1 MSEPL
6 LIGTTLRAN
15 LEDMTTENQKD
26 VFQDSAESQGPMDA
40 ELFAGQVHEELSD
53 SEIFTGDEDFQ
64 LFLAGQARA
73 QTAARRTRRADP
85 APGQLPDVQIHHKNF
100 STLQKILAVSIIII
114 SAILVITLLKSYLLP
129 GANRYT
135 PIIVQQSPPPKSV
148 VEVPEEPKTEQI
160 QKPETAPKPTPKPK
174 LTPTQP
180 LSLKVAQDLYLQAD
194 YKKAY
199 AVYNQLSQSLP
210 GGTEE
215 ELLNDFLKL
224 RMALCMIG
232 IRNTQ
237 NITVESGKGTDSDR
251 SYQLFRTLL
260 QSRSPVVKM
269 LVNYYLSFIEL
280 QKGQYLRA
288 RTRAYQTIALVD
300 AVDFDNTWTASLRP
314 DCHFL
319 IAESMTRYILSLCDA
334 DKDLPGKLW
343 STVVEVDPFS
353 NLNESQLCS
362 FLNYGSEQLSKGLLG
377 PQIQRLESED
387 TSWSVVCYGASIDEL
402 LARFAANSGLNIKW
416 HLSNTPL
423 PEAGKEAARHKPACL
438 FLPEVT
444 TLQFL
449 RIAAGHIG
457 LLVRL
462 DNEGVVNIFNPAG
475 YRSLSEHRDMLTQ
488 GAVSLWQRFLSVF
501 HSDQRVP
508 NAHFAIG
515 LLKAQTDYVAEAIAE
530 YKLVANRYTQ
540 SSLAPF
546 ALSHSSKL
554 KAAVRDYN
562 GARLDLIQLVEQY
575 PENELSGRSC
585 LNLADATMK
594 AGLSH
599 EAGRL
604 YSKVYHLGLSLES
617 QIASAFGAGRCFY
630 EQKDYEA
637 AAKWFTRHID
647 LVKMRKSKNLY
658 LSCLLLG
665 KSNLALGKIQ
675 QACDAFEAVL
685 SGPAELLSGREYAE
699 ALSSLVEAKIR
710 QADFIGALAILENT
724 RSGRLSAEESMKLLL
739 LKSRVLRDMGL
750 VNEAISAI
758 GDRAQYT
765 LDPQAK
771 ASISFELAKCY
782 SAKGSLQQ
790 ARRELSDI
798 LMIVEPGTLAHEIA
812 LELADVCLKLGHS
825 SQTISVCSQLL
836 DLRPTETIKQK
847 ALNILAAAYTQ
858 RKDYDRAAL
867 ALLGK
872 WNVASAENEKPSSE
886 TPIPSDESLPTG
898 K

>member
-1 MSEPL
+1 
-6 LIGTTLRAN
+6 
-15 LEDMTTENQKD
+15 LEAMATENQKD
-26 VFQDSAESQGPMDA
+26 ILQDSAESQVPVDA
-40 ELFAGQVHEELSD
+40 ELFAGQVYEELSD

-64 LFLAGQARA
+64 LFLASQARV
-73 QTAARRTRRADP
+73 QTAARRTRRANP
-85 APGQLPDVQIHHKNF
+85 APGQLPDVQTHHRNF
-100 STLQKILAVSIIII
+100 STLQKVLAVSIIII
-114 SAILVITLLKSYLLP
+114 AAIVVFTLLKSPLLLVT
-129 GANRYT
+129 NRHT
-135 PIIVQQSPPPKSV
+135 PPVAQQTVPAKPA
-148 VEVPEEPKTEQI
+148 VEVPEQQRPEQI
-160 QKPETAPKPTPKPK
+160 QKPEPAPTPTT
-174 LTPTQP
+174 TPIQP

-210 GGTEE
+210 TGTEE

-232 IRNTQ
+232 IRNTK
-237 NITVESGKGTDSDR
+237 NITAESGKAGDSDR
-251 SYQLFRTLL
+251 AYHLFGTLL
-260 QSRSPVVKM
+260 LSRSPVVKM
-269 LVNYYLSFIEL
+269 LANYYLSFIEL

-288 RTRAYQTIALVD
+288 RTRAYQTIALID
-300 AVDFDNTWTASLRP
+300 AVDFDNSWTASLRP

-334 DKDLPGKLW
+334 DEDLPGQLW
-343 STVVEVDPFS
+343 STIVEVDPFS
-353 NLNESQLCS
+353 NLNESQLRS
-362 FLNYGSEQLSKGLLG
+362 LLDYGSEQLNKSLLG
-377 PQIQRLESED
+377 PQIQRLENED
-387 TSWSVVCYGASIDEL
+387 ASWSVVCYGASIDEL
-402 LARFAANSGLNIKW
+402 LVRFAANSGLNIIW
-416 HLSNTPL
+416 HLSNTPV
-423 PEAGKEAARHKPACL
+423 PEVGKESVLRSITTKDEAARHKPACL

-457 LLVRL
+457 LLARL
-462 DNEGVVNIFNPAG
+462 DNEGVVNIYNPAD
-475 YRSLSEHRDMLTQ
+475 YRSLSEHKDMLTQ
-488 GAVSLWQRFLSVF
+488 EAVSLWQRFLSVF

-515 LLKAQTDYVAEAIAE
+515 LLKAQTDYVAEAVAE
-530 YKLVANRYTQ
+530 YKLVANRYAQ

-554 KAAVRDYN
+554 KAALRDYN
-562 GARLDLIQLVEQY
+562 GARQDLTQLVEQY

-585 LNLADATMK
+585 LHLADATMK
-594 AGLSH
+594 AGLSN

-637 AAKWFTRHID
+637 AAKWLTRYID
-647 LVKMRKSKNLY
+647 LVKMRKSKKLY
-658 LSCLLLG
+658 SACLLLG

-699 ALSSLVEAKIR
+699 ALSSLVEAKIE
-710 QADFIGALAILENT
+710 QADFIEALAILENT

-750 VNEAISAI
+750 VNEAVAAI

-771 ASISFELAKCY
+771 ASISLELAKCY

-790 ARRELSDI
+790 ARKEFSEI
-798 LMIVEPGTLAHEIA
+798 LMIVEPGPLAHEIA

-836 DLRPTETIKQK
+836 NLRPTETIKQK

-867 ALLGK
+867 ALLGR
-872 WNVASAENEKPSSE
+872 WNVVNAEKEKP
-886 TPIPSDESLPTG
+886 TLDKPIPSDQSLPAG

>member
-1 MSEPL
+1 MEAMA
-6 LIGTTLRAN
+6 T
-15 LEDMTTENQKD
+15 EDQKD
-26 VFQDSAESQGPMDA
+26 VFQDGDESQGPMDA
-40 ELFAGQVHEELSD
+40 ELFAGQIHEELSD

-64 LFLAGQARA
+64 LFLASQVRA
-73 QTAARRTRRADP
+73 QTAAKRTRRADP
-85 APGQLPDVQIHHKNF
+85 APGQLPEVQTHHRNF
-100 STLQKILAVSIIII
+100 STLQKVLAVSIIII
-114 SAILVITLLKSYLLP
+114 AAIVVFTLLKSPLLLVT
-129 GANRYT
+129 NRHIPPVAQQT
-135 PIIVQQSPPPKSV
+135 PPAKPA
-148 VEVPEEPKTEQI
+148 VEVPEQPRPEQI
-160 QKPETAPKPTPKPK
+160 QKPEPTPTLRP
-174 LTPTQP
+174 TPTPRSTPTPAPTQS

-199 AVYNQLSQSLP
+199 AVYNQLGQSLP
-210 GGTEE
+210 AGTEE
-215 ELLNDFLKL
+215 ELLNDFFKL
-224 RMALCMIG
+224 RMALCMRG
-232 IRNTQ
+232 TRNTN
-237 NITVESGKGTDSDR
+237 NITAESGKAADSDWA
-251 SYQLFRTLL
+251 YHLFRTLL

-269 LVNYYLSFIEL
+269 LANYYLSFIEL

-288 RTRAYQTIALVD
+288 RTRAYQTIALID
-300 AVDFDNTWTASLRP
+300 AVDFDNSWTASLRP

-334 DKDLPGKLW
+334 DKDLPGQLW

-362 FLNYGSEQLSKGLLG
+362 LLNHGSEQLNKGLLG
-377 PQIQRLESED
+377 PQIQRLENED

-402 LARFAANSGLNIKW
+402 LVRFAANASLNIKW
-416 HLSNTPL
+416 YLSNTPV
-423 PEAGKEAARHKPACL
+423 PEVGKEAARHKPACL

-457 LLVRL
+457 LLARL
-462 DNEGVVNIFNPAG
+462 DNEGVVNIFNPAD
-475 YRSLSEHRDMLTQ
+475 YSSLSEHKDMLTQ

-515 LLKAQTDYVAEAIAE
+515 LLKAQTDYVAEAVAE

-554 KAAVRDYN
+554 KAALRDYN

-575 PENELSGRSC
+575 PENELSGQAC
-585 LNLADATMK
+585 LRLADATMK
-594 AGLSH
+594 AGLSN

-637 AAKWFTRHID
+637 AAKWLTRHID
-647 LVKMRKSKNLY
+647 LVKMRKSKELY
-658 LSCLLLG
+658 SSCLLLG

-685 SGPAELLSGREYAE
+685 SGPTELLSEREYAE
-699 ALSSLVEAKIR
+699 ALLSLVETKIQ
-710 QADFIGALAILENT
+710 QADFIEALAILENT
-724 RSGRLSAEESMKLLL
+724 RSGRLPAEESMKLLL

-750 VNEAISAI
+750 VNEAVAAI

-771 ASISFELAKCY
+771 ASISLELAKCY
-782 SAKGSLQQ
+782 SAKGSFEQ
-790 ARRELSDI
+790 ARKELYEI
-798 LMIVEPGTLAHEIA
+798 LMIVEPGILAHEIA

-836 DLRPTETIKQK
+836 DLRLSETTKQK

-867 ALLGK
+867 ALLGR
-872 WNVASAENEKPSSE
+872 WNVANAEKEKPTSDKL
-886 TPIPSDESLPTG
+886 IPSDQSLPAG

>member
-1 MSEPL
+1 
-6 LIGTTLRAN
+6 LRAN
-15 LEDMTTENQKD
+15 LEDMATESQKD
-26 VFQDSAESQGPMDA
+26 SLQDSVENQGPMDA
-40 ELFAGQVHEELSD
+40 ELFAGQVYEELSD
-53 SEIFTGDEDFQ
+53 SDIFAGDEDFQ

-73 QTAARRTRRADP
+73 QTAAKRTRRIEP
-85 APGQLPDVQIHHKNF
+85 APGQLPDVQTHHRNF
-100 STLQKILAVSIIII
+100 STLQKVLAVSIIII
-114 SAILVITLLKSYLLP
+114 AAILVFTLLKSHLLP
-129 GANRYT
+129 VTNRHIPPVAQQT
-135 PIIVQQSPPPKSV
+135 PPAKPA
-148 VEVPEEPKTEQI
+148 VEVPKQPRPEQI
-160 QKPETAPKPTPKPK
+160 QKPEPAPKPTPKPT
-174 LTPTQP
+174 LTQP

-199 AVYNQLSQSLP
+199 AVYNQLNQSLP
-210 GGTEE
+210 AGAEE

-224 RMALCMIG
+224 RMALCMRG

-237 NITVESGKGTDSDR
+237 NATAKSGKADGSDR
-251 SYQLFRTLL
+251 AYHLFRTLL

-269 LVNYYLSFIEL
+269 LANYYLSFIEL
-280 QKGQYLRA
+280 EQEQYLKA
-288 RTRAYQTIALVD
+288 RGKAYQTLALVD
-300 AVDFDNTWTASLRP
+300 AVDFDNTWAVSLRP

-319 IAESMTRYILSLCDA
+319 IAESMTRYILSLYDA
-334 DKDLPGKLW
+334 DKDLPGQLW
-343 STVVEVDPFS
+343 STVVEADPFS
-353 NLNESQLCS
+353 SLNESQLRS
-362 FLNYGSEQLSKGLLG
+362 LLSSGSEQLNKSLLG
-377 PQIQRLESED
+377 PQIQRLENED
-387 TSWSVVCYGASIDEL
+387 TSWSVVCCGAPIDEL
-402 LARFAANSGLNIKW
+402 LVRFAANSGLNITW
-416 HLSNTPL
+416 HLSNAKGHPFRETAV
-423 PEAGKEAARHKPACL
+423 PEVGKEAARHKPACL

-457 LLVRL
+457 LLARL
-462 DNEGVVNIFNPAG
+462 DNEGVVNIFNPAD
-475 YRSLSEHRDMLTQ
+475 YRSLSEHKEMITQ
-488 GAVSLWQRFLSVF
+488 EAVSLWQRFLSVF
-501 HSDQRVP
+501 HSDQRIP

-530 YKLVANRYTQ
+530 YKLVANRYAQ

-554 KAAVRDYN
+554 KAALRDYN
-562 GARLDLIQLVEQY
+562 GARQDLTQLVEQY
-575 PENELSGRSC
+575 PENELSGLAC

-594 AGLSH
+594 AGLSN

-604 YSKVYHLGLSLES
+604 YSKVYHLGLSLDS
-617 QIASAFGAGRCFY
+617 QIDSAFGAGRCFY

-637 AAKWFTRHID
+637 AAKWMTRHIE
-647 LVKMRKSKNLY
+647 LGKMRKSKKLY
-658 LSCLLLG
+658 SSCLLLG
-665 KSNLALGKIQ
+665 KSNLAMGQTQ
-675 QACDAFEAVL
+675 QACDAFEAAL

-699 ALSSLVEAKIR
+699 ALSSLAEAKI
-710 QADFIGALAILENT
+710 QQVEFIEALAILENT
-724 RSGRLSAEESMKLLL
+724 RDWRLSAEESMKLLL

-750 VNEAISAI
+750 VNEAVAAI

-771 ASISFELAKCY
+771 ASISLELAKCY

-790 ARRELSDI
+790 ARRELSEI
-798 LMIVEPGTLAHEIA
+798 LIIVEPGTLAHEIA

-836 DLRPTETIKQK
+836 DLRPTEAMKQK

-867 ALLGK
+867 ALLGR
-872 WNVASAENEKPSSE
+872 WNVANAEKEKTTSDK
-886 TPIPSDESLPTG
+886 PIPSDQSLPAG